1 MLNENVANSIHRKL
15 LYFEGTFFT
24 VIIKNFS
31 ILTMFV
37 NNIVL
42 FLNFGGNFMKNPL
55 DSILGT
61 LVAGVIL
68 TIVFVYLLK
77 TFF

>member
-1 MLNENVANSIHRKL
+1 
-15 LYFEGTFFT
+15 
-24 VIIKNFS
+24 
-31 ILTMFV
+31 
-37 NNIVL
+37 
-42 FLNFGGNFMKNPL
+42 MKNPL

-61 LVAGVIL
+61 LVAGVLL

>member
-1 MLNENVANSIHRKL
+1 
-15 LYFEGTFFT
+15 
-24 VIIKNFS
+24 
-31 ILTMFV
+31 MFV

-42 FLNFGGNFMKNPL
+42 FLNFGGNCMKNPL

-61 LVAGVIL
+61 LVAGVLL

>member
-1 MLNENVANSIHRKL
+1 
-15 LYFEGTFFT
+15 
-24 VIIKNFS
+24 
-31 ILTMFV
+31 MFV

-42 FLNFGGNFMKNPL
+42 FLKFGGNCMKNPL
-55 DSILGT
+55 DSIWT

-77 TFF
+77 TFFKFLITY